1 MAYGTFSTSN
11 FFKYTRNYNV
21 SALTVSIWA
30 YPTSFTAE
38 QTLCGLWGDPVAS
51 RQWLIGISNTSK
63 MIGAV
68 HDSSTRVAIATANT
82 SANAWMHAAIV
93 FNGSTLV
100 VYQNGSQVASVATGG
115 TLQSST
121 DATGIGARQGSEVP
135 CVGNLAEFA
144 TWTRALS
151 LAEIQ
156 SLADGFKPSRI
167 PTPDIYYP
175 LVREKI
181 DVRNNYTLTTVGSPA
196 VTSHPRI
203 Y

>member
-30 YPTSFTAE
+30 YPTSFAAE
-38 QTLCGLWGDPVAS
+38 QTLCGLWGEAVSA
-51 RQWLIGISNTSK
+51 RQWIIAINTSSK
-63 MIGAV
+63 ILGAI
-68 HDSSTRVAIATANT
+68 HDTSTRVAIATANT

-93 FNGSTLV
+93 FNGSNLR
-100 VYQNGSQVASVATGG
+100 VYQNGSEVAVSATGLN
-115 TLQSST
+115 LQSST
-121 DATGIGARQGSEVP
+121 GETGIGSRQGTELPFS
-135 CVGNLAEFA
+135 GDLAEFA

-151 LAEIQ
+151 VAEIQ

-167 PTPDIYYP
+167 PKPEIYYP

-181 DVRNNYTLTTVGSPA
+181 DVRSNYTLTTVGSPA
-196 VTSHPRI
+196 VTSHPRV